1 MTLPTLDLLCAQH
14 MVYRSMITVIF
25 RTLLITE
32 ILPTCLVLSFNCFPV
47 AAPYLLQLFVS
58 IQQDRQVL
66 NRGNGFRMLF
76 TKYPLALLDHLSLH
90 RLRHF
95 IHRHNG
101 VKMLF
106 STI

>member
-1 MTLPTLDLLCAQH
+1 
-14 MVYRSMITVIF
+14 MVYRYMITVIF
-25 RTLLITE
+25 RMLLITE
-32 ILPTCLVLSFNCFPV
+32 VLPTCLVLSFNCLPA

-58 IQQDRQVL
+58 MQEDRQVL
-66 NRGNGFRMLF
+66 NRGNGFRMLL
-76 TKYPLALLDHLSLH
+76 TQYPLALLDHLSLH
-90 RLRHF
+90 RLRQF